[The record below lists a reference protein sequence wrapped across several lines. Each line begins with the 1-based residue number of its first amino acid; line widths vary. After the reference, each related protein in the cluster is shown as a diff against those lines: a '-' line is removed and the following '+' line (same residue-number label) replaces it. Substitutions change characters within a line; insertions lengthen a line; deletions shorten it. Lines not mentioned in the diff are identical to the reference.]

1 MAKKKPVRRAEEKPD
16 DGRLPDD
23 YALEKLEILKSL
35 NDMLIRETAEK
46 RDLVGSLQ
54 KEKSSLESELA
65 LAESEKLFVRAELT
79 RLADSAARLELEK
92 TLEAEYLRAQ
102 MGERMSAMEEEM
114 EGMRTERDDVGERA
128 MGFERSFCLLVK
140 EKSVIEKM
148 LGEIEREKQVAVE
161 EKNAEMKKRCELEN
175 EVIFLKGK
183 VLNLHT
189 VEVALRENEAELERM
204 FEESVLNGKE
214 MARKISE
221 LMEEKNESES
231 KISMLYGENSSIE
244 GKLANA
250 FKEIEEK
257 NLTAERIVLEN
268 MEMKDANIRAEAEV
282 IKLHN
287 QVTVLMDTISELEKS
302 CKVQEEEI
310 SEFKTQVAKYKSSCE
325 RALLEKDSTQ
335 KELDEEKQN
344 GLVMKG
350 KIKELEK
357 HIGEV
362 ASELGKTKTDYAK
375 IVGEKKEMKIQS
387 ELLNKE
393 IVSLRAQLDEANSDL
408 VKVFEMLK
416 TTAVSV
422 GGSNEEMGWV
432 RARNLNE
439 SQINPHVL
447 ELEAIKKGLKDREI
461 KVEDMKRE
469 VECLKNSVVHANKRK
484 SFLAIVSSATTLFA
498 AISLAYAARFH

>member
-1 MAKKKPVRRAEEKPD
+1 MAKKKPVRPAEENPH

-23 YALEKLEILKSL
+23 YALEKLEILKNL
-35 NDMLIRETAEK
+35 NGRLIKETAEK

-54 KEKSSLESELA
+54 REKISLESELA
-65 LAESEKLFVRAELT
+65 RAESEKLFVGAELT
-79 RLADSAARLELEK
+79 RVADSAARLELEK

-102 MGERMSAMEEEM
+102 MGERMSSMEEEM
-114 EGMRTERDDVGERA
+114 EGMRKEKDDVGERA
-128 MGFERSFCLLVK
+128 MGFQRSICLLVK
-140 EKSVIEKM
+140 EKRVIEEM
-148 LGEIEREKQVAVE
+148 LAVIEREKQAAVE
-161 EKNAEMKKRCELEN
+161 EKNAEMKKRRELEN
-175 EVIFLKGK
+175 EFKFLKGK
-183 VLNLHT
+183 VLNLHE
-189 VEVALRENEAELERM
+189 VEVVLRKNATELERM
-204 FEESVLNGKE
+204 FEESIENGKE
-214 MARKISE
+214 MERKISE
-221 LMEEKNESES
+221 LMMEKTESES
-231 KISMLYGENSSIE
+231 KISMLYGENSLIE
-244 GKLANA
+244 SKLANA

-257 NLTAERIVLEN
+257 KLTVERFVLEN
-268 MEMKDANIRAEAEV
+268 MEMKDANTRAEAEV

-287 QVTVLMDTISELEKS
+287 QVIVLMDTISGLEKS
-302 CKVQEEEI
+302 SKVQEEEI
-310 SEFKTQVAKYKSSCE
+310 AEFKAQVAKYKSSSE
-325 RALLEKDSTQ
+325 RAFFERDRAQ

-357 HIGEV
+357 RIDEV
-362 ASELGKTKTDYAK
+362 ASELGKTKTDCAN
-375 IVGEKKEMKIQS
+375 ILGEKKEIKIQS

-393 IVSLRAQLDEANSDL
+393 IVSLRAQLDEASADL
-408 VKVFEMLK
+408 DKVLEMLR

-422 GGSNEEMGWV
+422 GGSNEEMGRV
-432 RARNLNE
+432 RARKLKE

-469 VECLKNSVVHANKRK
+469 VECLKNLVVHANKKK